1 MVIFMVYCTSGTKL
15 AKFLDIETI
24 VRKHHPE
31 SELHVQLH
39 ETAKVIKDMKT
50 RHVDTG

>member
-1 MVIFMVYCTSGTKL
+1 MVIFMVYYTSGTKL
-15 AKFLDIETI
+15 AQFLNNQTI
-24 VRKHHPE
+24 VREHHPE

-50 RHVDTG
+50 RHVDTD